1 VAALWSSNPRLRLI
15 AGGLQVA
22 ISCVKPAVA
31 EWPSTVA
38 KRSVT
43 TAGSPSPFPLAGSAI
58 VYQ

>member
-1 VAALWSSNPRLRLI
+1 LRLI

-31 EWPSTVA
+31 ELPSTVA